1 MIKARRAA
9 ALAALSVLAA
19 LAVATAGQSRAGGSD
34 PGRKIDAWEKQLV
47 LPQKVSARLTW
58 AERRLKPSG
67 LHRLEQMGRTLAPAI
82 AAGNGF
88 STLRKQAEVEVL
100 SSYPGLKDGDVS
112 EAAFLV
118 MSMATK
124 DMDSD
129 IRMIMAEIKTMNAA
143 KQKMRELI
151 RDLNQWISD
160 EMSKHPGS
168 KDIDNDKVTG
178 SRPPVAPTRR
188 MSFETKTS
196 PVLHLEYA
204 GTPVVPPLPRRN
216 PGMSMTAIRSLKSEV
231 EGNLDGV
238 NEMSETTAA
247 RLQLVMDRRSKF
259 IETLSNMMKK
269 IGTTMETLAQNI
281 K

>member
-1 MIKARRAA
+1 MIKARNAA
-9 ALAALSVLAA
+9 ALVALPVLVA
-19 LAVATAGQSRAGGSD
+19 LASAAAGQSRSGGSD
-34 PGRKIDAWEKQLV
+34 PGRKIDAWERQLV

-67 LHRLEQMGRTLAPAI
+67 LHRLSEMGRTLAPAI

-88 STLRKQAEVEVL
+88 SALRKQAEAEVL
-100 SSYPGLKDGDVS
+100 SCYPGLEHGDVS

-124 DMDSD
+124 DMDND
-129 IRMIMAEIKTMNAA
+129 IRIIMAEIKAMNAA
-143 KQKMRELI
+143 KQKMRDLI

-160 EMSKHPGS
+160 EMSKHPESG
-168 KDIDNDKVTG
+168 DIDNGKVTG
-178 SRPPVAPTRR
+178 TKPPANPSRR
-188 MSFETKTS
+188 MSFETKTT

-216 PGMSMTAIRSLKSEV
+216 PGMSMAAIRSLKTEV
-231 EGNLDGV
+231 EGNLDGM
-238 NEMSETTAA
+238 NEMSEMTSA
-247 RLQLVMDRRSKF
+247 RLQLLMDRRSKF
-259 IETLSNMMKK
+259 VETLSNMMKK
-269 IGTTMETLAQNI
+269 IGGTMETLTQNL